1 MSTHRYP
8 IQLKSLAEQEIIVS
22 ELVNTIEI
30 PNHNR
35 VYPLSETSNNKYIH
49 AILNLI
55 TGIMMEYRNL
65 IADPITREVW

>member
-1 MSTHRYP
+1 M
-8 IQLKSLAEQEIIVS
+8 S

-35 VYPLSETSNNKYIH
+35 VYPLSETSNNKYIN